1 MIPRSFSMN
10 KVIVALEHCY
20 GIKKLDYEFDFS
32 KESVYAIYAP
42 NGSMK
47 SSFARVFKDI
57 TQKAVPRD
65 RIFPARV
72 SVAKV
77 TDESS
82 ANLAP
87 ESILVLPPYDEVFS
101 HSERTSLLLVNE
113 KLKKEYEQLQRD
125 IEQAKDA
132 LLKALK
138 AQSGS
143 KKDLEKEISS
153 AFTPADD
160 RFIPALLRIKDEALE
175 QKDAPF
181 QDVKYDTIFDEKVIT
196 FLNTKDFKTAITEY
210 ITRYNELIARS
221 IYFKK
226 GIFEYYN
233 AATIAKAL
241 ADNGFFDAKH
251 SVSFNNGKS
260 VEIKTVKQLEEMI
273 AKEKDAITKDKDLK
287 KKFAEIEKLIT
298 KNATVRDFQTY
309 LTTHET
315 LLPHLNNIN
324 TFKEDIWKSYLKVHG
339 DLLKDLVSKV
349 QAAADKTKKIVEQA
363 AKEKTLWEDVI
374 DLFNER
380 FFVPYK
386 LRAKNR
392 EAVILGDEP
401 ILSLEFIFEDAGDHV
416 PVERTTLLEALSQ
429 GEKKA
434 LYVLNIMFEVE
445 TRRKEKR
452 ETLFVVDDVA
462 DSFDYR
468 NKYAIIQY
476 LKDITTEP
484 NFRQIILTHNF
495 DFFRTLKARIWPS
508 LRSDHCLMV
517 TKDDTSISFH
527 KAKGVQNVF
536 VKDWK
541 PNFFTDLSK
550 KIAAITFA
558 RNIIEYT
565 SGSSD
570 PKFVTLTSLLHWK
583 ADTTTILEER
593 LDEIYAQVFTL
604 TAPAA
609 SHKPLID
616 IIRDEAKK
624 IDKQGAANFEEKIV
638 LSIAIRLIAEQFM
651 VVKIADQPFV
661 DGIPRNQTTALL
673 DRFERDFPRE
683 AGAIRTLRNVV
694 LMTPEN
700 IHLNSFM
707 YEPIVDMSDDH
718 LKRLYKAVI
727 ALK

>member
-1 MIPRSFSMN
+1 ME
-10 KVIVALEHCY
+10 KVNVALEHCY
-20 GIKKLDYEFDFS
+20 GIKKIDYTFDFS
-32 KESVYAIYAP
+32 AESVYGIYAP

-47 SSFARVFKDI
+47 SSFAQVFKDI

-65 RIFPARV
+65 RIFPARI

-77 TDESS
+77 TDENGD
-82 ANLAP
+82 NLKP

-101 HSERTSLLLVNE
+101 HNERTSLLLVNE

-125 IEQAKDA
+125 IEQAKET

-143 KKDLEKEISS
+143 KKNLEKEISS
-153 AFTPADD
+153 AFTPTDD
-160 RFIPALLRIKDEALE
+160 RFIPALLRIKDEALG

-181 QDVKYDTIFDEKVIT
+181 ADVKYDTIFDEKVIS
-196 FLNTKDFKTAITEY
+196 FLNTKDFKTVIAEY
-210 ITRYNELIARS
+210 ITRYNELLAGS

-233 AATIAKAL
+233 AATIAKTL

-260 VEIKTVKQLEEMI
+260 IEIKTVKQLEDMI

-287 KKFAEIEKLIT
+287 KKFAEIEKLLT
-298 KNATVRDFQTY
+298 KNVTVRDFQTY

-315 LLPHLNNIN
+315 LLPHLDNIA
-324 TFKEDIWKSYLKVHG
+324 TFREDIWKSYLKMQG

-416 PVERTTLLEALSQ
+416 PVERTTLLQALSQ

-484 NFRQIILTHNF
+484 TFRQIILTHNF
-495 DFFRTLKARIWPS
+495 DFFRTLKARLWPS

-517 TKDDTSISFH
+517 TKADDGISFH

-536 VKDWK
+536 IKDWQ
-541 PNFFTDLSK
+541 PNLFTDHSK
-550 KIAAITFA
+550 GIAAITFT

-565 SGSSD
+565 KGPQD
-570 PKFVTLTSLLHWK
+570 AKYKTLTSLLHWK
-583 ADTTTILEER
+583 KDTPGILEEH
-593 LDEIYAQVFTL
+593 LNDVYTQVFDPPGG
-604 TAPAA
+604 APAA
-609 SHKPLID
+609 THKPVID
-616 IIRDEAKK
+616 IISEEAKK
-624 IDKQGAANFEEKIV
+624 VTDGARFEQKIV
-638 LSIAIRLIAEQFM
+638 LAIAIRLTAERFM
-651 VVKIADQPFV
+651 VGKIADQPFV
-661 DGIPRNQTTALL
+661 DAIERNQTTELL
-673 DRFERDFPRE
+673 QRFEQKFPKE
-683 AGAIRTLRNVV
+683 AKAIKILRSVV

-707 YEPIVDMSDDH
+707 YEPIVDMSDEH
-718 LKRLYKAVI
+718 LRKLYKAV
-727 ALK
+727 LELH

>member
-1 MIPRSFSMN
+1 MN
-10 KVIVALEHCY
+10 KVNVALEHCY
-20 GIKKLDYEFDFS
+20 GIKKLDYAFDFS
-32 KESVYAIYAP
+32 AESVYAIYAP

-47 SSFARVFKDI
+47 SSLAQTFKDI
-57 TQKAVPRD
+57 SQKTASRD
-65 RIFPARV
+65 RIFPART
-72 SVAKV
+72 SVRKI
-77 TDESS
+77 TDEHGVD
-82 ANLAP
+82 LAP

-101 HSERTSLLLVNE
+101 HNERTSLLLVNE

-125 IEQAKDA
+125 IEQAKEA

-153 AFTPADD
+153 AFTPTDD
-160 RFIPALLRIKDEALE
+160 RFIPALLRIKDEVLG

-181 QDVKYDTIFDEKVIT
+181 ADVKYDTIFDEKVIT
-196 FLNTKDFKTAITEY
+196 ALNTKDFKTAIADY
-210 ITRYNELIARS
+210 ITRYNQLLAAS
-221 IYFKK
+221 TYFKK

-233 AATIAKAL
+233 ASTIAKTL
-241 ADNGFFDAKH
+241 ADNGFFEAKH
-251 SVSFNNGKS
+251 SVSFNNGKT

-287 KKFAEIEKLIT
+287 KKFAELEKVLT
-298 KNATVRDFQTY
+298 KNATVRDFQAY

-315 LLPHLNNIN
+315 LLPHLDNIA
-324 TFKEDIWKSYLKVHG
+324 TFREDIWKSYLKVHD
-339 DLLKDLVSKV
+339 DLLKDLVSKI
-349 QAAADKTKKIVEQA
+349 QAAASNTRRIVDQA
-363 AKEKTLWEDVI
+363 EKEKTLWEDVI
-374 DLFNER
+374 DLFNDR

-401 ILSLEFIFEDAGDHV
+401 ILSLEFIFEDAGDRA
-416 PVERTTLLEALSQ
+416 PVERTTLLQALSQ

-484 NFRQIILTHNF
+484 TFRQIILTHNF
-495 DFFRTLKARIWPS
+495 DFFRTINARLYPALHS
-508 LRSDHCLMV
+508 GHCLMV
-517 TKDDTSISFH
+517 TKTDNGISFH

-536 VKDWK
+536 IKDWQ
-541 PNFFTDLSK
+541 PNLFTDPTK
-550 KIAAITFA
+550 KIAAITFT
-558 RNIIEYT
+558 RNIVEYT
-565 SGSSD
+565 KGSED
-570 PKFVTLTSLLHWK
+570 KTYLTLTSLLHWK
-583 ADTTTILEER
+583 KDTPTILEEH
-593 LDEIYAQVFTL
+593 LNDIYSQVFGL
-604 TAPAA
+604 AGAPVAT
-609 SHKPLID
+609 HKPVID
-616 IIRDEAKK
+616 IISEEAKK
-624 IDKQGAANFEEKIV
+624 VTDGAKFEQKIV
-638 LSIAIRLIAEQFM
+638 LAIAIRLAAERFM
-651 VVKIADQPFV
+651 VGKIADQAFV
-661 DGIPRNQTTALL
+661 DGIPRNQTTELL
-673 DRFERDFPRE
+673 DRFEKDFPKE
-683 AGAIRTLRNVV
+683 GEAIRTLRSVV

-707 YEPIVDMSDDH
+707 YEPIVDMSDEH
-718 LKRLYKAVI
+718 LKKLYKAVL
-727 ALK
+727 ALH